1 MNINLL
7 DLNAD
12 ILYIIGNYVKKDN
25 ERRIDKEDDFEKT
38 DFIMNRLKE
47 NNKFNKYEI
56 NEAIYSQLFKNCCT
70 EEEIK
75 EYVETRNLTNY
86 FIVDDIGK
94 NSIKLFKIIKKSG
107 WNDDKPSMRHLIVN
121 YLYVNN
127 IRDIET
133 IDMYLTLMKLN
144 LKQKKYPFSTFCIE
158 NYEDS
163 KTTYDKILEQNSLLY
178 YIDGKPYIS
187 NIKRFFH

>member
-1 MNINLL
+1 MENMNLL
-7 DLNAD
+7 DLNND
-12 ILYIIGNYVKKDN
+12 ILNIIGGYVRADN
-25 ERRIDKEDDFEKT
+25 KRRIRKENDFEKT

-86 FIVDDIGK
+86 FIVDNIGK

-144 LKQKKYPFSTFCIE
+144 LKQKKYTFSTYCIYNLE
-158 NYEDS
+158 ECI
-163 KTTYDKILEQNSLLY
+163 KIYDEILEKNTLNVKKLCFLC
-178 YIDGKPYIS
+178 IL
-187 NIKRFFH
+187 